1 MEAKRRDICTLVSI
15 AIATLY
21 QKKTEQVQQKLDS
34 RLQEHVLV

>member
-21 QKKTEQVQQKLDS
+21 QKKNRTGAAKA
-34 RLQEHVLV
+34 RL